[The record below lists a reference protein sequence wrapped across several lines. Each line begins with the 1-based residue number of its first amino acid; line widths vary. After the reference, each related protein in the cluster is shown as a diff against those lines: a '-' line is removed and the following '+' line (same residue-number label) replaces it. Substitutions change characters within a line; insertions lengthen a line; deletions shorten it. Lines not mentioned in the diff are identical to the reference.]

1 MSERPGAAARFR
13 RARAG
18 LAQGRPL
25 PHCCAALFSLI
36 TAALLLPLPTCPPAL
51 TRSLTSLPPT
61 PVLLAPRSAL
71 AATLALS
78 SLLYAA
84 DVPADQIALVMAAAA
99 AANYLVFDGTKQGM
113 ALALLC
119 AVVCPASEVRPAWCG
134 RRG

>member
-1 MSERPGAAARFR
+1 M
-13 RARAG
+13 
-18 LAQGRPL
+18 
-25 PHCCAALFSLI
+25 
-36 TAALLLPLPTCPPAL
+36 
-51 TRSLTSLPPT
+51 
-61 PVLLAPRSAL
+61 LLAPRSAL